1 MKSAKGHIIL
11 AIIVSAVFACRQ
23 GTSVEGKKSV
33 QSDTISAI
41 FPDTLNMPK
50 SKLGEA
56 VRYGRDLFLFT
67 AYYIGP
73 EGVNGKYTG
82 NKINCTHCHQWAG
95 TKPFSFNLMK
105 SHNRYPMYRARE
117 GKVLSLA
124 ERINNCVTRPHN
136 GIPLPL
142 DSKEMIAM
150 LSYLKWINETV
161 PKDKWMTGEEALPV
175 EFPAKASNPEKG
187 SRLYVERCS
196 RCHGAN
202 GEGRMNADSVSFL
215 YPPLWG
221 DQAYQPGSS
230 MHRVIKQAQWIKAN
244 MPFDSA
250 KWDKPVLTDEEAFDI
265 AAFVNDDRIHSR
277 PNPAT
282 LDFPFPEDKAI
293 DYGKGPYIDTFSEAQ
308 HKFGPY
314 EPIMQYWKNKGLKP
328 RF

>member
-1 MKSAKGHIIL
+1 
-11 AIIVSAVFACRQ
+11 
-23 GTSVEGKKSV
+23 
-33 QSDTISAI
+33 
-41 FPDTLNMPK
+41 
-50 SKLGEA
+50 
-56 VRYGRDLFLFT
+56 
-67 AYYIGP
+67 
-73 EGVNGKYTG
+73 
-82 NKINCTHCHQWAG
+82 
-95 TKPFSFNLMK
+95 
-105 SHNRYPMYRARE
+105 
-117 GKVLSLA
+117 
-124 ERINNCVTRPHN
+124 
-136 GIPLPL
+136 
-142 DSKEMIAM
+142 
-150 LSYLKWINETV
+150 
-161 PKDKWMTGEEALPV
+161 MTGEEALPV
-175 EFPAKASNPEKG
+175 EFPAKAANPEKG
-187 SRLYVERCS
+187 NRLYVERCS

-221 DQAYQPGSS
+221 DQTYQPGSS

-277 PNPAT
+277 PNPAS
-282 LDFPFPEDKAI
+282 LDYPFPEDKAI